1 MNKDEYLEM
10 LLEREEYLSRRVDDI
25 KRVLEQYNRDLRL
38 LRLQLN
44 GLRLCIEEYKDGL
57 S

>member
-1 MNKDEYLEM
+1 MTKDENLEM

-44 GLRLCIEEYKDGL
+44 GLRSCIEEYKEGL
-57 S
+57 